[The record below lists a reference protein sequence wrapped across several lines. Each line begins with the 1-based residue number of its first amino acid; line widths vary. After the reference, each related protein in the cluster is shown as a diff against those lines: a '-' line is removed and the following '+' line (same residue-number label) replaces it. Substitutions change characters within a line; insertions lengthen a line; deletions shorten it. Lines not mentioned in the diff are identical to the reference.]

1 MRDTTE
7 TDATILQQF
16 TPHTEPTNHID
27 VAAALFLEKWLVEK
41 NQTILIVSHDS
52 HFLDA
57 VCTDIIQVGQALFAC
72 LYLGFAIVLS
82 FICTHILSDFLF
94 IHTSLKTA
102 A

>member
-1 MRDTTE
+1 M
-7 TDATILQQF
+7 

-57 VCTDIIQVGQALFAC
+57 VCTDIIQVGEFVRDLHR
-72 LYLGFAIVLS
+72 IT
-82 FICTHILSDFLF
+82 ICAHILLF
-94 IHTSLKTA
+94 IHPSLKTVA
-102 A
+102 